1 MQDHRDALLNIKKQ
15 LESRQKTPSVPP
27 AISKELNAMEFE
39 LRNVI
44 AKLKQ
49 EEENSSSF
57 TEMID
62 NVTPM
67 EHDTVLLKEE
77 GLTREQSEA
86 RRRAA
91 EKEPYKEKLA
101 LSLEK
106 IVYLDPSAVTGYKK
120 PGIQHGVF
128 MKVKNGEY
136 SIRDYIDLHN
146 RTLDQARL
154 DVDQFISR
162 SFERGYR
169 FVIII
174 HGKGEFTKPRAL
186 LKSFVFHWLKQ
197 AEPVLAFH
205 HAVPYHGGPGAIYVL
220 LKKNEQMKLD
230 TRERMS

>member
-1 MQDHRDALLNIKKQ
+1 MQDHRDALLNIRKQ
-15 LESRQKTPSVPP
+15 LENRQKTPPVPP
-27 AISKELNAMEFE
+27 AVSKELNAMEFE
-39 LRNVI
+39 LRSVI
-44 AKLKQ
+44 AQLKQ

-57 TEMID
+57 TDMID

-91 EKEPYKEKLA
+91 EKEPYREKLA

-106 IVYLDPSAVTGYKK
+106 IVYLDPAVVIGYKK

-174 HGKGEFTKPRAL
+174 HGKGEFTKPKAL

-205 HAVPYHGGPGAIYVL
+205 HAMPYHGGPGAVYVL